1 MNKIIKKNWKK
12 VSLHQMDDKWQ
23 VLIDGRSIKSPKG
36 IILNLHFDLAK
47 EIFKEWDKIED
58 KVSPS
63 EMPFFSFVVTTFD
76 RVKPQKEFVINQLI
90 SIFNKDLICYWEDTN
105 NDLKN
110 MHIEEWK
117 PLIKWF
123 EDKLKI
129 KLVVTEGIIPANQ
142 KELSLMKVKKLLK
155 QFDEFYISSLYAL
168 TSVSGSLVLPL
179 ALFYEEITLKEFYK
193 KSLLDELY
201 QSKRWGED
209 KDASQRRENIFYQFK
224 QATDFIKLVKKINS

>member
-1 MNKIIKKNWKK
+1 
-12 VSLHQMDDKWQ
+12 
-23 VLIDGRSIKSPKG
+23 
-36 IILNLHFDLAK
+36 
-47 EIFKEWDKIED
+47 
-58 KVSPS
+58 
-63 EMPFFSFVVTTFD
+63 
-76 RVKPQKEFVINQLI
+76 
-90 SIFNKDLICYWEDTN
+90 
-105 NDLKN
+105 

-129 KLVVTEGIIPANQ
+129 KLVVTEGIIPVNQ

-179 ALFYEEITLKEFYK
+179 ALFYEEITLKEFYN

-209 KDASQRRENIFYQFK
+209 KDVSQRRENIFYQFK
-224 QATDFIKLVKKINS
+224 QATDFIKLIKKINS